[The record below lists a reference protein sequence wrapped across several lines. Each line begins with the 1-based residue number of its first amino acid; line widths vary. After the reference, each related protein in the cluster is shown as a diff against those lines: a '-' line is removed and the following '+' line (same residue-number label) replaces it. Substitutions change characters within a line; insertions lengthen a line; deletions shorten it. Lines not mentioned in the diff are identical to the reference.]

1 MTAIGG
7 AFLPSESSSI
17 IGGLGMDIAALTL
30 MSIAPAGIKI
40 CREMLINRRQP
51 VIKLGLSPE
60 LADILARQTVI
71 GAGAML
77 ESLPEDALD
86 LRQNVISPGGTTK
99 AALKVL
105 MRKNGMQ
112 SLLDEAV
119 TAAHARARPRSG

>member
-1 MTAIGG
+1 
-7 AFLPSESSSI
+7 
-17 IGGLGMDIAALTL
+17 
-30 MSIAPAGIKI
+30 
-40 CREMLINRRQP
+40 MLINRRQP